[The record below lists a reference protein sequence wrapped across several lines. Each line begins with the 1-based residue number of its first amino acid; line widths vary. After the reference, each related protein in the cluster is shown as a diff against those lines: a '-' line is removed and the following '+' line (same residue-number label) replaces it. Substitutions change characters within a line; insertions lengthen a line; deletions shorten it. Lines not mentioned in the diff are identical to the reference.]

1 MNEDVMAPR
10 DKTGTRGSTRRD
22 TTVVSPPRPA
32 TKPSDPGMG
41 TLTPSERLAAR
52 QSPKPEPYNPQP
64 LIPIIKSKIA
74 RVADKALDKKVT
86 QPVADVAGV
95 IGDTAG
101 LLAGA
106 AGAVF
111 PEPVSTGIGAPLAAT
126 RYASL
131 MNRLDRLRK
140 LLPSR
145 GPGRGFASQAQ
156 RNALERQTRSM
167 INQKSGFG
175 GKIVDT
181 AGNRVVN
188 FLVPHG
194 RSSAR
199 RALAPDFRA
208 RPPSR
213 LSRAFDRAYSGF
225 GGYYH
230 GSGSARQDIDYL
242 LGTQSTTPRDT
253 SVLDDITSYLKK
265 SVEGA
270 GDEVKKVMG
279 DTQTGVRSDRLG
291 VELPPSPIDNTSTIT
306 PPKGRRMRPV
316 AENTVRTLIKTGS
329 LQSARD
335 AAQEF
340 ENSGAGEAEVSGSHV
355 ELKHSKRQ
363 VDMNVVANI
372 IKQFRAKRVNLK
384 GRDTSEPQPKDLQ
397 AHVNLPTDRTLREDV
412 LKTVSGG
419 QIMKRFERE
428 VGKPP
433 TRESIR
439 AALTHTDKKVRKAAQ
454 NVKAYIALMSK
465 PTPAG
470 QNRVV
475 SQ

>member
-64 LIPIIKSKIA
+64 LGKVVKSKVSGA
-74 RVADKALDKKVT
+74 LGRAFDKNYQTVADA
-86 QPVADVAGV
+86 
-95 IGDTAG
+95 AG
-101 LLAGA
+101 LVSDLAGFA
-106 AGAVF
+106 AGTLGAIT
-111 PEPVSTGIGAPLAAT
+111 PEPVTTGLGVPLATASRASMMA
-126 RYASL
+126 RY
-131 MNRLDRLRK
+131 NRLLNRM
-140 LLPSR
+140 PSR
-145 GPGRGFASQAQ
+145 GAPRSVPRGVGSSAAKRMDMLGQTSK
-156 RNALERQTRSM
+156 ALQ
-167 INQKSGFG
+167 QKSGIG

-181 AGNRVVN
+181 AGNSLVN
-188 FLVPHG
+188 FIVPHG
-194 RSSAR
+194 RGVAKPGST
-199 RALAPDFRA
+199 LLG
-208 RPPSR
+208 R
-213 LSRAFDRAYSGF
+213 LGSRAYSGA
-225 GGYYH
+225 GGYFH
-230 GSGSARQDIDYL
+230 GSGMERQGIDTL

-253 SVLDDITSYLKK
+253 SVLDNITSYLKDQGK
-265 SVEGA
+265 
-270 GDEVKKVMG
+270 EVKRVMG
-279 DTQTGVRSDRLG
+279 DTQTGV
-291 VELPPSPIDNTSTIT
+291 ELPPPAANTSTIT

-316 AENTVRTLIKTGS
+316 SENTVKTLIKTGS

-433 TRESIR
+433 TKESIR

-454 NVKAYIALMSK
+454 NVKAYIALMSR